1 MESSTEE
8 IEHLRKILAIEKN
21 TDFTQ
26 FREMVRKLP
35 LSERKLKGYSW
46 YPLRVTKTGF
56 AIGDKAYVI
65 LERSGSKED
74 PNQFRSGMQV
84 TFFTQAA
91 HVKNSERSGI
101 IQFMTDMS
109 MKVILNTP
117 DLPDWI
123 NAGSLGIDL
132 DFDERSYLE
141 MEKALVQ
148 LQSAINNRSAEL
160 RDILLGYLPSD
171 RAQDLEKIDV
181 AVLNP
186 AQNKAVNHILA
197 TRDISILHGPPGTGK
212 TTTLVQGIR
221 EMAMR
226 ENEILVTA
234 PSNTAVDLLTE
245 KLAETGLNV
254 VRIGNISRVDETILH
269 HTLDYRLAHHPETRQ
284 IKKVRIE
291 AIEARKQLEKLDGKF
306 GAEVRDRKSE
316 LRREA
321 RDLQSWANR
330 LENQLVTKIL
340 FEADVI
346 TCTLV
351 GSANKVLEGM
361 KFTTVFID
369 EAAQALEPATWIP
382 ILKADK
388 VVLAGDPYQLP
399 PTVKSM
405 DAQKAGLN
413 VTLIEKAIERLEDV
427 QVLDTQYRMHVDIMG
442 FSNEWFYGNKLKA
455 DQSVSL
461 ATLPGLDAQIVQF
474 IDTAGCG
481 FEEESKEDTQ
491 RKRSL
496 YNSGEYFILREHWH
510 RVKQQL
516 LEGSRPSIAIIS
528 PYREQVNHIRE
539 QVISDTEWDD
549 QALTINTIDGFQG
562 LERDIIYISLVR
574 SNPEG
579 EIGFLKDYRRLNVAL
594 TRAKKRLVVI
604 GDSATIGQDKFY
616 ASFIQYCESLDTYRS
631 AWGFMAA
638 Q

>member
-8 IEHLRKILAIEKN
+8 IEHLRRILAIEKN

-35 LSERKLKGYSW
+35 LNERKLKGYSW

-141 MEKALVQ
+141 MEKALLQ
-148 LQSAINNRSAEL
+148 LQSAKNNRSAEL

-171 RAQDLEKIDV
+171 RAQDLEEVDV
-181 AVLNP
+181 AMLNP

-226 ENEILVTA
+226 ENEILVSA

-361 KFTTVFID
+361 RFTTVFID

-382 ILKADK
+382 ILKSDK

-399 PTVKSM
+399 PTVKSI
-405 DAQKAGLN
+405 DAQRAGLN
-413 VTLIEKAIERLEDV
+413 VTLIEKAIQRLVDV
-427 QVLDTQYRMHVDIMG
+427 QVLDIQYRMHVDIMG
-442 FSNEWFYGNKLKA
+442 FS
-455 DQSVSL
+455 
-461 ATLPGLDAQIVQF
+461 
-474 IDTAGCG
+474 
-481 FEEESKEDTQ
+481 
-491 RKRSL
+491 
-496 YNSGEYFILREHWH
+496 
-510 RVKQQL
+510 
-516 LEGSRPSIAIIS
+516 
-528 PYREQVNHIRE
+528 
-539 QVISDTEWDD
+539 
-549 QALTINTIDGFQG
+549 
-562 LERDIIYISLVR
+562 
-574 SNPEG
+574 
-579 EIGFLKDYRRLNVAL
+579 
-594 TRAKKRLVVI
+594 
-604 GDSATIGQDKFY
+604 
-616 ASFIQYCESLDTYRS
+616 
-631 AWGFMAA
+631 
-638 Q
+638 